1 MSYLHFQDNS
11 ISLLQYLVRYYVKNV
26 DPDSGTE
33 KSKLPLPEPSDV
45 TKASLVNFEE
55 AEQDIQKLKV
65 ATKSIFHIIFTEK
78 LNS

>member
-1 MSYLHFQDNS
+1 M
-11 ISLLQYLVRYYVKNV
+11 RYYVKNL
-26 DPDSGTE
+26 DPDAGTE

-65 ATKSIFHIIFTEK
+65 ATKSIFHNFHT
-78 LNS
+78 S